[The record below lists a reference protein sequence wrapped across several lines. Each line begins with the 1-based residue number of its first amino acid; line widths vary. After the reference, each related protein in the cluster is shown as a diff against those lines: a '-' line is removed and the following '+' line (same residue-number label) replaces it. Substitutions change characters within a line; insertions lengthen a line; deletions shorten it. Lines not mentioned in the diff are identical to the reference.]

1 MISRTKIEN
10 ITSLTFNVI
19 NITLYVLITTAAV
32 TKSIGGNFADIVV
45 CVYTAVATTFLI
57 LNEIRSPAFVNEYF
71 RFLCINQGRGL
82 LFLFFGC
89 VILDTISFNIIVG
102 ILSWTVGLLYLI
114 ISFAP
119 DRFHPNALIV
129 NWQTW
134 KDFSA
139 EGLDLANPATTPR
152 LTKDQSSP
160 YTPGYMFSSSSNRS
174 YLHVDQI
181 RSSPNVRNI
190 ERPIEATSMGRHQPY
205 FGIDNTPDLSI
216 IETMR
221 SMSLNTK

>member
-10 ITSLTFNVI
+10 ITSLTFNFI
-19 NITLYVLITTAAV
+19 NITLYILITTAAV

-57 LNEIRSPAFVNEYF
+57 LNEVRSPAFVVEYF

-89 VILDTISFNIIVG
+89 IILHTKPFNIIVG

-119 DRFHPNALIV
+119 DRFNPNALIV

-139 EGLDLANPATTPR
+139 EGLDLANPATKLGLSMGYT
-152 LTKDQSSP
+152 SP
-160 YTPGYMFSSSSNRS
+160 HATRDLLSPSKNRS
-174 YLHVDQI
+174 FLHVDQI
-181 RSSPNVRNI
+181 RSPPFTSPAKTPVVAASI
-190 ERPIEATSMGRHQPY
+190 RHPSY
-205 FGIDNTPDLSI
+205 FGSDHTPDLSI
-216 IETMR
+216 IDTMR